1 MTITIPAPDGIEAA
15 GRGAV
20 LFVPAVA
27 DLTAPTMAEMS
38 AGIALQCALDAFPT
52 SLDQPT
58 TTRTKYCMKQGVQ
71 SPGKATYSVGP
82 LVVDWD
88 HQSLDS
94 TGKYAYQEDL
104 VEGAKGYLIDRRGL
118 DHDAA
123 WAAGQIVT
131 IWPVTIGAPIDV
143 DIDAGS
149 TDGQTLRRQFN
160 AFVRDQVQFD
170 VAIAA
175 GA

>member
-20 LFVPAVA
+20 IFAPAIA
-27 DLTAPTMAEMS
+27 NLEDPTLAEVS

-88 HQSLDS
+88 HQGLDS

-104 VEGAKGYLIDRRGL
+104 VEGAKERRAAKRRGTDAEEAAPAASD
-118 DHDAA
+118 DHPL
-123 WAAGQIVT
+123 T
-131 IWPVTIGAPIDV
+131 
-143 DIDAGS
+143 
-149 TDGQTLRRQFN
+149 RRE
-160 AFVRDQVQFD
+160 RH
-170 VAIAA
+170 
-175 GA
+175 GG